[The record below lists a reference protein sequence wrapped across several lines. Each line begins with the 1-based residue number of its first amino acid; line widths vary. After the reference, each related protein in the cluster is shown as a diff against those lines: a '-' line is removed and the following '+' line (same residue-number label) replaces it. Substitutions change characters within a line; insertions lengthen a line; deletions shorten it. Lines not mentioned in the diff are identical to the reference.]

1 MDKRSC
7 QFIHIQ
13 GAVIAKINQLFFY
26 FFQRCKIVHTAINT
40 GNDRNLILTFQKSA
54 NHLHSLT
61 NQQIPMYICLKK
73 KKILCRIVINTFIIK
88 TIIFIQFFR
97 RFFICGNY
105 QMTWKKPGKPIHKMS
120 FLGLYTTTDFQ
131 NSMILFCLFF
141 NFFDLCKTLQRLQKC
156 FHTFPVFLLYSFMA
170 ASTLSVRISS
180 TALHALSCASSTR
193 ARSSLS
199 NLPST

>member
-1 MDKRSC
+1 MNQCCC
-7 QFIHIQ
+7 QFVHIKA
-13 GAVIAKINQLFFY
+13 AVITEMYELFFNL
-26 FFQRCKIVHTAINT
+26 FQRKQIIHTAINT
-40 GNDRNLILTFQKSA
+40 GNDRNLLLPFQKRTD
-54 NHLHSLT
+54 NLHALT
-61 NQQIPMYICLKK
+61 YQKVSVNICLKEEQ
-73 KKILCRIVINTFIIK
+73 ILCRIIINTLIIK
-88 TIIFIQFFR
+88 AVILVKIFCCL
-97 RFFICGNY
+97 FICRNY
-105 QMTWKKPGKPIHKMS
+105 QMRWKKPGKPIHKMS

-141 NFFDLCKTLQRLQKC
+141 NFFDLCKTLQRLQNC

-193 ARSSLS
+193 TRSSLS

>member
-13 GAVIAKINQLFFY
+13 GTVVAKMNQLFFY
-26 FFQRCKIVHTAINT
+26 FFQRYKIVHTAINT
-40 GNDRNLILTFQKSA
+40 GNDRNLILAFQKSA

-61 NQQIPMYICLKK
+61 NQQISMYICLKK

-120 FLGLYTTTDFQ
+120 FLGLHTTTDLQ
-131 NSMILFCLFF
+131 NSTILFCLFLY
-141 NFFDLCKTLQRLQKC
+141 FFHLCKILQRLQKC
-156 FHTFPVFLLYSFMA
+156 LHTFSIFLLNWFMA
-170 ASTLSVRISS
+170 ASTLSARIIS
-180 TALHALSCASSTR
+180 TALQALSCASSTSL
-193 ARSSLS
+193 RSLLP